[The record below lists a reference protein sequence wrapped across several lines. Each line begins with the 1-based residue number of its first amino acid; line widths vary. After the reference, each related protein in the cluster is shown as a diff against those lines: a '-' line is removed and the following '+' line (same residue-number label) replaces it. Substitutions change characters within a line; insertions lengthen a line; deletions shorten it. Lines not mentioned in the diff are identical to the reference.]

1 MWSGLSQRS
10 HSPRVFPSHLI
21 FDCGVIAEHDAISP
35 AFLGLLIMNSHA
47 RVLVVSRDE
56 MLLRSREMILG
67 AFFAVRGAGRFVE
80 ARSLLTSN
88 SFDLIVLCH
97 SLTADECERLA
108 SMARERAPRCQVLAM
123 SSTSRGSVKPWA
135 DKQLGV
141 DAGPYGLLKKC
152 AEMLGFVLKS
162 KARATHAAP
171 QAVSS

>member
-1 MWSGLSQRS
+1 
-10 HSPRVFPSHLI
+10 
-21 FDCGVIAEHDAISP
+21 
-35 AFLGLLIMNSHA
+35 MNSHA

-67 AFFAVRGAGRFVE
+67 AFFAVRGAGRFIE
-80 ARSLLTSN
+80 AKTLLTSN

-97 SLTADECERLA
+97 SLSPDECERLA
-108 SMARERAPRCQVLAM
+108 TLAHGKTPRCQVLAM
-123 SSTSRGSVKPWA
+123 SPSSRENLKAWA

-162 KARATHAAP
+162 KARAARAA
-171 QAVSS
+171 

>member
-1 MWSGLSQRS
+1 
-10 HSPRVFPSHLI
+10 
-21 FDCGVIAEHDAISP
+21 
-35 AFLGLLIMNSHA
+35 MNSHA

-67 AFFAVRGAGRFVE
+67 AYFAVQGAGRFVE
-80 ARSLLTSN
+80 AKSLLTSN
-88 SFDLIVLCH
+88 NFDLVVICH

-108 SMARERAPRCQVLAM
+108 AMAHEHSHRCQVLAM
-123 SSTSRGSVKPWA
+123 SPSSRGSMKPWA

-162 KARATHAAP
+162 KARAAHAA
-171 QAVSS
+171 

>member
-1 MWSGLSQRS
+1 MK
-10 HSPRVFPSHLI
+10 
-21 FDCGVIAEHDAISP
+21 
-35 AFLGLLIMNSHA
+35 SHA

-123 SSTSRGSVKPWA
+123 SSTSGGSVKPWA

-162 KARATHAAP
+162 KARAAHAA
-171 QAVSS
+171 A